1 MAGIEVAIEIM
12 TILVVAIVE
21 GMVGALVVVFAA
33 MVIVIFMVV
42 SVSFG
47 AVIVGNLLDE

>member
-1 MAGIEVAIEIM
+1 MAGIVAVIEIM
-12 TILVVAIVE
+12 MIFVEAIAE
-21 GMVGALVVVFAA
+21 ATVVVFAA
-33 MVIVIFMVV
+33 MVIVIFIVV